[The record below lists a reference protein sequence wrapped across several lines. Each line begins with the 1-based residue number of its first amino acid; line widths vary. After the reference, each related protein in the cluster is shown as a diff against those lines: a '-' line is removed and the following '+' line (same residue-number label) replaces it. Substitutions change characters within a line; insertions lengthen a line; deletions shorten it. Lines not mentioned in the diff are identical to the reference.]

1 MRPNLRFS
9 ASAHTHEGR
18 VRSANEDS
26 LLVRSDIGLWAV
38 ADGMGGHENGQ
49 WASQTVVEALGEVV
63 ATGDFQSDLAGV
75 EAALQLANDRIRRE
89 AEARGK
95 RMGSTVVVL
104 MADGSDFACAWVGD
118 SRIYR
123 LRDRRLEQI
132 TRDHTQVRHLLE
144 TNQITEAEAEHHP
157 MGHVLTRAVG
167 VDPTVRIDRQQ
178 LDIAA
183 DDIFLICSD
192 GLTACANAD
201 EIAKIVGEVGAA
213 KACARLV
220 EICLDRGAPDNV
232 SIVTIVCDE
241 VTAVELTQPEPEGDR
256 VTR

>member
-49 WASQTVVEALGEVV
+49 WASQTVVEALGELV

-132 TRDHTQVRHLLE
+132 TRDHTQVQDMLDRGM
-144 TNQITEAEAEHHP
+144 ITEPEAENHP
-157 MGHVLTRAVG
+157 MSHVLSRAVG
-167 VDPTVRIDRQQ
+167 VEAPLRVDRVGGE
-178 LDIAA
+178 LRTP
-183 DDIFLICSD
+183 DIFLLCSD
-192 GLTACANAD
+192 GLSGLVSPAEIEAHLLASDPATA
-201 EIAKIVGEVGAA
+201 
-213 KACARLV
+213 ARALL
-220 EICLDRGAPDNV
+220 ELTLSRNAPDNV
-232 SIVTIVCDE
+232 TIITVACE
-241 VTAVELTQPEPEGDR
+241 EMTALTLPGAG
-256 VTR
+256 